1 MANADNVIYK
11 EKVVYKALEELDQR
25 LAEKGVKPFELNVV
39 GGFALL
45 LEKIRLSNYTDIDY
59 VGEDLSEDIKEII
72 DEVGV
77 EFKLGR
83 GWINNDVL
91 LAGSSLED
99 LEYVVGELDFKPAF
113 NLRVISV
120 NSLDLSGLLRMKVVA
135 IDTSFM
141 GSRWGGE
148 FTRVKDLPDIKLLC
162 DKLGYSHQD
171 LVNECFPYVEDSS
184 TFLLIDY
191 YMRFEDIEAFSAEG
205 GIQHIIATKGKVRYQ
220 GK

>member
-1 MANADNVIYK
+1 MPSADNVIYK

-59 VGEDLSEDIKEII
+59 VGEDLSEEIKEVI
-72 DEVGV
+72 DEVGL

-83 GWINNDVL
+83 GWVNNDVL

-99 LEYVVGELDFKPAF
+99 LECVVGEMDFKPAF
-113 NLRVISV
+113 SLRVISV
-120 NSLDLSGLLRMKVVA
+120 NSLDLGGLLRMKVVA

-148 FTRVKDLPDIKLLC
+148 FTRAKDLPDIKLLC
-162 DKLGYSHQD
+162 DKLGFTHQD
-171 LVNECFPYVEDSS
+171 LVNECFPYVEDSA

-191 YMRFEDIEAFSAEG
+191 YMRFKDIEAFSTED
-205 GIQHIIATKGKVRYQ
+205 GIQYIVATKGKKRYP